1 MHDRS
6 CQVTNASDH
15 CRMGEMIGAALAAAL
30 RAERAARRMTIVD
43 LADAAGVV
51 ERTAIRHLNGQRDI
65 TVPVLD
71 RYASALGVRASD
83 LVRDAERREKDAYAQ
98 SNASRVIRGRFGVAF
113 ENTAHTPGYDPDL
126 DAVARTHD
134 PEPTD
139 EQ

>member
-1 MHDRS
+1 
-6 CQVTNASDH
+6 
-15 CRMGEMIGAALAAAL
+15 MGDKIGAALAAAL
-30 RAERAARRMTIVD
+30 RAERAARRMTIVE

-65 TVPVLD
+65 TVSILD
-71 RYASALGVRASD
+71 RYAAALDMRASD
-83 LVRDAERREKDAYAQ
+83 LVRDAERREADGDA
-98 SNASRVIRGRFGVAF
+98 ASKAGRVIHGRFGVAS
-113 ENTAHTPGYDPDL
+113 EASGSTLGYDPRL